1 MNNLEEKKEG
11 IFTKRFNISLAALS
25 LAGVLAVGGA
35 TVHKNV
41 NHLNKKCPLANLYG
55 DNVIEHSINEVKKHT
70 TTELISI
77 IPEGYKYNPNVGL
90 WTKTENGITY
100 TTNGD
105 YYRYVK
111 IYGKQAE
118 SYYGIDVNLYT
129 AGTVEDQIEE
139 QVKSLYR

>member
-1 MNNLEEKKEG
+1 MLV
-11 IFTKRFNISLAALS
+11 TALS
-25 LAGVLAVGGA
+25 IASGVTLYSHSQ
-35 TVHKNV
+35 T

-77 IPEGYKYNPNVGL
+77 IPEGYKYNPNV
-90 WTKTENGITY
+90 
-100 TTNGD
+100 NGD

-118 SYYGIDVNLYT
+118 SYYGIDANLYT
-129 AGTVEDQIEE
+129 AGTVEEQIEE

>member
-1 MNNLEEKKEG
+1 MKNEVKGKLTIGERIG
-11 IFTKRFNISLAALS
+11 LLVAALS
-25 LAGVLAVGGA
+25 IASGVTLYSHSQ
-35 TVHKNV
+35 T
-41 NHLNKKCPLANLYG
+41 NHLNKKCPLADLYG
-55 DNVIEHSINEVKKHT
+55 DKVIEHSINEVKKHT
-70 TTELISI
+70 TNETVSI

-118 SYYGIDVNLYT
+118 SYYGIDANLCT
-129 AGTVEDQIEE
+129 AGSVENQIEE